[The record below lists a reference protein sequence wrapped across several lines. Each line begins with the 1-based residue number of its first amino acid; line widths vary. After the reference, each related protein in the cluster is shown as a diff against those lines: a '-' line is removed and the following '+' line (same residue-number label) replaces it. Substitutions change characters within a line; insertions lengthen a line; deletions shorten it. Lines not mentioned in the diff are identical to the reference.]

1 MQNAETHADLHEN
14 QKTNHTANAD
24 LQKQEFL
31 RLDIDVHRGD
41 FYLQA
46 KLDLPTTGISAIYGP
61 SGCGKTTL
69 LRVIAGLETQG
80 VNGRIQFAA
89 ESWLTAQQVMAVEDR
104 NIGFVFQRPA
114 LFPHLTVLENLEF
127 AWRRAPQAR
136 KQHLRSG
143 PLWVAELTGINE
155 LLQHKP
161 AQLSGGQQ
169 QRVAIARTLLSCPQL
184 LLMDEPLANLDRKAK
199 LDLVQV
205 LQRVQNV
212 LQIPILYVS
221 HNAEEV
227 LRLADYLVFMEQGQ
241 VITHGE
247 FVSVLQSDEGFARL
261 GGANVLAATVV
272 EAVSDVPMHAPM
284 HAPTHVPTKEPTK
297 ADKLLHLTI
306 AGQSMR
312 LPNPDW
318 QRNQVASLKQR
329 RLLIA
334 AESIGLAR
342 TPPSDTSIS
351 NALPAQIIA
360 LKPAL
365 HPAESRVLLELA
377 DGQHCS
383 ALITKQSLQRLQFK
397 EGEQVYMLIK
407 AVASH

>member
-1 MQNAETHADLHEN
+1 MLNAETYADLHA
-14 QKTNHTANAD
+14 NHTANAD
-24 LQKQEFL
+24 LQKQQFL
-31 RLDIDVHRGD
+31 RLDIDLHRGD
-41 FYLQA
+41 FHLHA

-80 VNGRIQFAA
+80 VNGSIQFAA

-127 AWRRAPQAR
+127 AWRRAPQVR

-247 FVSVLQSDEGFARL
+247 FVSVLQSDEGLARL

-272 EAVSDVPMHAPM
+272 DAVSDAPAHAS
-284 HAPTHVPTKEPTK
+284 TK
-297 ADKLLHLTI
+297 APVEADELLHLTI

-318 QRNQVASLKQR
+318 QQNQVASLKQR

-334 AESIGLAR
+334 AESIGLTR
-342 TPPSDTSIS
+342 TLPKDTSIS
-351 NALPAQIIA
+351 NALSAQIIA
-360 LKPAL
+360 VKPAM

-383 ALITKQSLQRLQFK
+383 ALITKHSLQRLQFQ

>member
-1 MQNAETHADLHEN
+1 MLNAETHTNVPATTDHQGQDL
-14 QKTNHTANAD
+14 
-24 LQKQEFL
+24 LQ
-31 RLDIDVHRGD
+31 LDIDVHRGD
-41 FYLQA
+41 FHLQA
-46 KLDLPTTGISAIYGP
+46 KLELPTTGITAIYGP

-80 VNGRIQFAA
+80 VNGRIQFSA
-89 ESWLTAQQVMAVEDR
+89 ETWLTAQQVMAVEDR

-114 LFPHLTVLENLEF
+114 LFPHLTVLENIEF

-155 LLQHKP
+155 LLGQKP

-169 QRVAIARTLLSCPQL
+169 QRVAIARALLSCPQL

-261 GGANVLAATVV
+261 GGANVLSATVV
-272 EAVSDVPMHAPM
+272 DSVSLAT
-284 HAPTHVPTKEPTK
+284 AKEP
-297 ADKLLHLTI
+297 AGANELLHLTI
-306 AGQSMR
+306 AGQSIR

-318 QRNQVASLKQR
+318 QQRQQSQVTYAKQR

-351 NALPAQIIA
+351 NALSARIIA
-360 LKPAL
+360 VKPAV

-383 ALITKQSLQRLQFK
+383 ALITKQSLQRLQFQ
-397 EGEQVYMLIK
+397 EGEMVYMLIK

>member
-41 FYLQA
+41 FHLQA

-127 AWRRAPQAR
+127 AWCRAPQAR

-199 LDLVQV
+199 LELVQV

-227 LRLADYLVFMEQGQ
+227 LRLADYLVFMEKGQ

-261 GGANVLAATVV
+261 GGENVLAATVV
-272 EAVSDVPMHAPM
+272 EAVSDAPVEGS
-284 HAPTHVPTKEPTK
+284 AGVNE
-297 ADKLLHLTI
+297 LLHLTI

-318 QRNQVASLKQR
+318 QRNQIASLKQR

-377 DGQHCS
+377 DGQRCS
-383 ALITKQSLQRLQFK
+383 ALITKHSLQRLQFQ
-397 EGEQVYMLIK
+397 EGEQVVMLIK

>member
-1 MQNAETHADLHEN
+1 
-14 QKTNHTANAD
+14 
-24 LQKQEFL
+24 
-31 RLDIDVHRGD
+31 
-41 FYLQA
+41 
-46 KLDLPTTGISAIYGP
+46 
-61 SGCGKTTL
+61 
-69 LRVIAGLETQG
+69 
-80 VNGRIQFAA
+80 
-89 ESWLTAQQVMAVEDR
+89 
-104 NIGFVFQRPA
+104 
-114 LFPHLTVLENLEF
+114 
-127 AWRRAPQAR
+127 
-136 KQHLRSG
+136 
-143 PLWVAELTGINE
+143 
-155 LLQHKP
+155 
-161 AQLSGGQQ
+161 SGGQQ
-169 QRVAIARTLLSCPQL
+169 QRVAIARALLSCPQL

-261 GGANVLAATVV
+261 GGANVLSATVV
-272 EAVSDVPMHAPM
+272 DSVSLAT
-284 HAPTHVPTKEPTK
+284 AKEP
-297 ADKLLHLTI
+297 AGANELLHLTI
-306 AGQSMR
+306 AGQSIR

-318 QRNQVASLKQR
+318 QQRQQSQVTYAKQR

-351 NALPAQIIA
+351 NALSARIIA
-360 LKPAL
+360 VKPAV

-383 ALITKQSLQRLQFK
+383 ALITKQSLQRLQFQ
-397 EGEQVYMLIK
+397 EGEMVYMLIK

>member
-1 MQNAETHADLHEN
+1 M
-14 QKTNHTANAD
+14 
-24 LQKQEFL
+24 
-31 RLDIDVHRGD
+31 
-41 FYLQA
+41 
-46 KLDLPTTGISAIYGP
+46 
-61 SGCGKTTL
+61 
-69 LRVIAGLETQG
+69 
-80 VNGRIQFAA
+80 
-89 ESWLTAQQVMAVEDR
+89 
-104 NIGFVFQRPA
+104 
-114 LFPHLTVLENLEF
+114 ENLEF

-241 VITHGE
+241 VIMHGE

-272 EAVSDVPMHAPM
+272 EAVSDVPYACTYACTDACTDERAYKGRRIAPPN
-284 HAPTHVPTKEPTK
+284 HRRSVNATAEP
-297 ADKLLHLTI
+297 
-306 AGQSMR
+306 R
-312 LPNPDW
+312 L
-318 QRNQVASLKQR
+318 
-329 RLLIA
+329 A
-334 AESIGLAR
+334 AEPGCEFKAA
-342 TPPSDTSIS
+342 TPVDCR
-351 NALPAQIIA
+351 
-360 LKPAL
+360 
-365 HPAESRVLLELA
+365 RVDWPRPHA
-377 DGQHCS
+377 TQ
-383 ALITKQSLQRLQFK
+383 
-397 EGEQVYMLIK
+397 
-407 AVASH
+407 